1 MCRHTCLQNTLN
13 FNLFSV
19 HFRSVLDRFSF
30 PFRSVLVRLSLVI
43 RLPIKNQSKN
53 ERENNEKTAK

>member
-1 MCRHTCLQNTLN
+1 MQCVGILIYKRYRILIFFLSI
-13 FNLFSV
+13 FVPFSLGP
-19 HFRSVLDRFSF
+19 RSSF
-30 PFRSVLVRLSLVI
+30 VRLSLVI

>member
-1 MCRHTCLQNTLN
+1 MCGHTYLQKMLSCNY
-13 FNLFSV
+13 FSV
-19 HFRSVLDRFSF
+19 HFRSVLDHFSF
-30 PFRSVLVRLSLVI
+30 PFRSVLVRLSFVI